1 MGASKISTSLI
12 FLSCLLLA
20 SSATTAA
27 FNITAVLG
35 DIPSFSNFNELLSKA
50 GLVKAINSQSPVTI
64 LAIPNEHIGDLAG
77 KPADVI
83 KITLMTHVVLDY
95 YDLLKLANAKNGTR
109 MTTLFQK
116 TGVATYDQ
124 GFLILNRSHGQLIFS
139 SAAKGA
145 PHNVQVVATV
155 TQHPFNYSIISVSS
169 AIMTPGVDGTTLQ
182 EPPKA
187 AGAPAPAKKVSP
199 PPASEA
205 PEAPTPSDDATA
217 PSPDAPS
224 DAPKSD
230 APASQ
235 APAADADDDK
245 NQNASFK
252 HLASSTLGFVAVLAS
267 FLAAY

>member
-35 DIPSFSNFNELLSKA
+35 TSPVLVTSMILSKA

-145 PHNVQVVATV
+145 PTM
-155 TQHPFNYSIISVSS
+155 FRL
-169 AIMTPGVDGTTLQ
+169 LQ
-182 EPPKA
+182 
-187 AGAPAPAKKVSP
+187 
-199 PPASEA
+199 
-205 PEAPTPSDDATA
+205 
-217 PSPDAPS
+217 
-224 DAPKSD
+224 
-230 APASQ
+230 Q
-235 APAADADDDK
+235 
-245 NQNASFK
+245 
-252 HLASSTLGFVAVLAS
+252 
-267 FLAAY
+267 